1 MAALTKA
8 VEGKDRIT
16 RDDIE
21 SKLREIRGG
30 VEDVGN
36 ASKTYVVAAG
46 ALVLTAVV
54 AGAYLLGRRKG
65 RRRTT
70 FVEVRRV

>member
-8 VEGKDRIT
+8 TEGKNRIT

-21 SKLREIRGG
+21 SKLREIRGE
-30 VEDVGN
+30 VDDVGT
-36 ASKTYVVAAG
+36 ASKTYIVAAG
-46 ALVLTAVV
+46 ALVMTAVV
-54 AGAYLLGRRKG
+54 AGAYFLGRRKG

-70 FVEVRRV
+70 LVEVRRV

>member
-8 VEGKDRIT
+8 TEGKETIT

-21 SKLREIRGG
+21 SKLREIRGE

-36 ASKTYVVAAG
+36 ASKGYAVAAG
-46 ALVLTAVV
+46 AIVLAAVV
-54 AGAYLLGRRKG
+54 AGAYFLGRRKG
-65 RRRTT
+65 KKRSTV
-70 FVEVRRV
+70 VEIRRV